1 MKSLRRAGLV
11 GMMALSLLSLASCG
25 THSNNS
31 GTSDSGKDE
40 DSTIHF
46 VAVSNTEWDAEVSA
60 GQHKYKMSMDM
71 TKDNKVTFTATC
83 TGKGSSGGQGGPGG
97 GMGPGGM
104 GPGGMGPGGMGG
116 GQQQQTSETSETPE
130 QLASFNQSYDGTW
143 SEEKGYGYVINL
155 NDSAKTV
162 IHTDYEQL
170 QGRHQF
176 YYNFTTTEGSN
187 VILFQFK
194 DSAFRKTLASDYK
207 TWDERDSKYIFS
219 GTTTGNNN
227 SVATAYLYAHS
238 DNSAIINTA
247 NGSERKVIMGLKWK
261 EENNVFTLIDKDK
274 SYVADNSVNTLNPGM
289 RLAYSSTT
297 YFYSKNGNNNSM
309 TNEDFD
315 GKTLYQFIGSY
326 SMQGPDGGEKKVEL
340 NLTDNNNSMYLY
352 TNGSL
357 TKKGTYSFADDK
369 FTLTFEGE
377 DAVEVTKNDAGNYVY
392 SFQISASS
400 FFGTST
406 VDVVLTYTPSK

>member
-1 MKSLRRAGLV
+1 MKGVIKMKSLRRAGLV

-25 THSNNS
+25 TYNNNS
-31 GTSDSGKDE
+31 GTSDSGKDK

-83 TGKGSSGGQGGPGG
+83 TGKGSSGGQGGPG
-97 GMGPGGM
+97 
-104 GPGGMGPGGMGG
+104 GGMGPGGMGG

-274 SYVADNSVNTLNPGM
+274 SYVADNSVNTLNSGM

-392 SFQISASS
+392 SFQISVSS

>member
-25 THSNNS
+25 TSNNNS
-31 GTSDSGKDE
+31 GTSSSGKDE

-46 VAVSNTEWDAEVSA
+46 VAVTSTEWDAEISA

-71 TKDNKVTFTATC
+71 TEDNKVTFTATC
-83 TGKGSSGGQGGPGG
+83 TGKGSSGGQGGPGW
-97 GMGPGGM
+97 GM

-116 GQQQQTSETSETPE
+116 GQQQTSETSETPE

-162 IHTDYEQL
+162 IHTDYDQL

-187 VILFQFK
+187 VTLFQFK
-194 DSAFRKTLASDYK
+194 DSAFRKALASDYK

-247 NGSERKVIMGLKWK
+247 SGSGRKVIMGLKWK
-261 EENNVFTLIDKDK
+261 EENNVFTLIDGDK
-274 SYVADNSVNTLNPGM
+274 SYVADNSVNTSNPGM

-315 GKTLYQFIGSY
+315 GKTLYQFTGSY
-326 SMQGPDGGEKKVEL
+326 TTQGPDGGEKKVEL
-340 NLTDNNNSMYLY
+340 NLTASNSMYLY
-352 TNGSL
+352 TSGSL

-377 DAVEVTKNDAGNYVY
+377 DAVEVTKNDAGNYVF
-392 SFQISASS
+392 SFQISVSS

>member
-31 GTSDSGKDE
+31 ETSDSGKDE

-104 GPGGMGPGGMGG
+104 GG

-162 IHTDYEQL
+162 IHTDYDQL

-187 VILFQFK
+187 VTLFQFK

-392 SFQISASS
+392 SFQISVSS